1 MYSRA
6 EESSMSH
13 PPVPSGSPTVERR
26 WAPAP
31 FSCTCKPD
39 GWGSVWIQL
48 VGELD
53 LATCPSFEQALEKA
67 QNRASI
73 VSIDLQEVTFVD
85 CSGLRVI
92 VQAGGRAAAT
102 GAKLILVGPAGQVER
117 LLSLT
122 GPFRTIDI
130 SQFDSHELQ

>member
-1 MYSRA
+1 MP
-6 EESSMSH
+6 H
-13 PPVPSGSPTVERR
+13 PPTLSGSPADERR
-26 WAPAP
+26 WAPTP

-53 LATCPSFEQALEKA
+53 LATCPSFEQVLEKA
-67 QNRASI
+67 QDRASI
-73 VSIDLQEVTFVD
+73 VSIDLQEATFID

-92 VQAGGRAAAT
+92 VQAAARAGARE
-102 GAKLILVGPAGQVER
+102 AKLILLGPTGQVER

-122 GPFRTIDI
+122 GPFRTVDI
-130 SQFDSHELQ
+130 SQFDNHELR

>member
-1 MYSRA
+1 MP
-6 EESSMSH
+6 H
-13 PPVPSGSPTVERR
+13 PPTLSGSPTDKRR
-26 WAPAP
+26 WAPVP
-31 FSCTCKPD
+31 FSCTSKPD

-67 QNRASI
+67 QGSASI
-73 VSIDLQEVTFVD
+73 VSIDLQEATFVD

-92 VQAGGRAAAT
+92 VQAAARAAAT
-102 GAKLILVGPAGQVER
+102 GAKLTLVGPAGQVER
-117 LLSLT
+117 LLTLT

-130 SQFDSHELQ
+130 SQFEPATPSIASGG